1 MNLTAT
7 NRRTLA
13 LGASLFASALSPVSL
28 GAVNEYTTY
37 AGWLGVPGST
47 VLGSQNFSSLASG
60 YHASANGTAGGV
72 SWNAAA
78 SGNFYVSTVNLN
90 VVLGTNIANETLT
103 FNFAFAGGLSGVA
116 GNFFALD
123 SGFSFASDTVSVLV
137 TLSDSST
144 QSFSRSITSFGQF
157 WGFHSTGSSIASI
170 AISVAG
176 SGNYSTTD
184 GFVLMSGGTGP
195 VVPLPGAAGLAAI
208 ALAGL
213 SRRRRR

>member
-1 MNLTAT
+1 MPHAHRSSLAIGAT
-7 NRRTLA
+7 LLACSLSPAA
-13 LGASLFASALSPVSL
+13 LGAI
-28 GAVNEYTTY
+28 NEYTTY

-47 VLGSQNFSSLASG
+47 VLGSQNFSSLSSG
-60 YHASANGTAGGV
+60 YHATANGTAGGV

-90 VVLGTNIANETLT
+90 VVLGTNVANQSLT
-103 FNFAFAGGLSGVA
+103 FNFTFAGGLSGVA

-137 TLSDSST
+137 TLSDSTT
-144 QSFSRSITSFGQF
+144 QNFSRSITTFGQF

-176 SGNYSTTD
+176 SGNYATTD
-184 GFVLMSGGTGP
+184 GFVLMSGGSGP
-195 VVPLPGAAGLAAI
+195 AVPLPGAAGLAAV

>member
-1 MNLTAT
+1 MPHAHRSSLAIGAT
-7 NRRTLA
+7 LLACSFSPAA
-13 LGASLFASALSPVSL
+13 LGAI
-28 GAVNEYTTY
+28 NEYTTY

-47 VLGSQNFSSLASG
+47 VLGSQNFSSLSSG
-60 YHASANGTAGGV
+60 YHATANGTAGGV

-90 VVLGTNIANETLT
+90 VVLGTNVANQSLT
-103 FNFAFAGGLSGVA
+103 FNFTFAGGLSGVA

-137 TLSDSST
+137 TLSDSTT
-144 QSFSRSITSFGQF
+144 QNFSRSITTFGQF

-176 SGNYSTTD
+176 SGNYATTD
-184 GFVLMSGGTGP
+184 GFVLMSGGSGP
-195 VVPLPGAAGLAAI
+195 AVPLPGAAGLAAV